1 MRGSHQSNDTTI
13 MGAGNIIFSKMIGLT
28 LGYTPS
34 IGSVEVSDI
43 YSRHK
48 KLLSGLV
55 WLA

>member
-1 MRGSHQSNDTTI
+1 

-43 YSRHK
+43 YSRPK